1 MKITLK
7 TLTNVVFTL
16 DVDKEETILSV
27 KKKIEAAHQHDVT
40 WQRLIFAGKI
50 LSDDAKVG
58 DYNINENDFLVLM
71 VKKPAEKPAA
81 AASKPAPAS
90 PTPAPTTPA
99 SPPPAATATPT
110 TPAPAATPAPTTPAP
125 AATPSPVTPAAAP
138 AAATTAPAGAPE
150 QLSYESAAST
160 LVTGTNY
167 ESMVQSIVDM
177 GFERPQV
184 VRALRASFNNP
195 DRAVEYLMSGIPD
208 EPAEAPAAAGAN
220 PAAAGGGIAGMAD
233 DDDDEYGDDAEMGD
247 DELAETILNDPS
259 LLAGLGAGLGA
270 GAGAGAGTAAGQA
283 GAGLAAAAAA
293 AAAAAPQAGAAPA
306 PGAGGPNPFEFL
318 RQHPQFN
325 LLRSLVQQNP
335 QLLQPVLQQ
344 LGATAPQL
352 LQLINENQ
360 ADFLRLLREP
370 VAPGAAGAPGA
381 GAGAGAAGVPP
392 GASVIQVT
400 QEEKDAIDRLV
411 GLGFSR
417 SAVIE
422 AYFACDKDE
431 QLAVNYLLENAGGG
445 GGDDMHD
452 DGDFYG

>member
-1 MKITLK
+1 MKITIK
-7 TLTNVVFTL
+7 TLSNVAFTVEVEK
-16 DVDKEETILSV
+16 DDTVLSV
-27 KKKIEAAHQHDVT
+27 KKKIETAESHEPS
-40 WQRLIFAGKI
+40 WQKLIFAGKI
-50 LSDDAKVG
+50 LSDDAKIG

-71 VKKPAEKPAA
+71 VRKPAEK
-81 AASKPAPAS
+81 
-90 PTPAPTTPA
+90 TPAK
-99 SPPPAATATPT
+99 
-110 TPAPAATPAPTTPAP
+110 PAATPAPASPAPTPATSTPATPTPAP
-125 AATPSPVTPAAAP
+125 APAPAPSPAPTSPAPTP
-138 AAATTAPAGAPE
+138 AAATTTPIPATPPPAATPAAAAAAAAATPE
-150 QLSYESAAST
+150 HLSYDSAAST

-177 GFERPQV
+177 GFERAQV

-208 EPAEAPAAAGAN
+208 EPEPAAPQGA
-220 PAAAGGGIAGMAD
+220 PVAAGGGD

-247 DELAETILNDPS
+247 DEFADAVVGSLNDPS
-259 LLAGLGAGLGA
+259 FLAGLGA
-270 GAGAGAGTAAGQA
+270 GAGAGAAGTAAGQDA

-293 AAAAAPQAGAAPA
+293 AAAAAPAAGAQAA
-306 PGAGGPNPFEFL
+306 AGGGNPFDFL
-318 RQHPQFN
+318 RAHPQFN
-325 LLRSLVQQNP
+325 LLRTLVQQNP

-352 LQLINENQ
+352 LQLINANQ

-370 VAPGAAGAPGA
+370 VAPGAPGA
-381 GAGAGAAGVPP
+381 GGAAGAGGAGGPPP
-392 GASVIQVT
+392 GVIQVT

-445 GGDDMHD
+445 NMGDDEE
-452 DGDFYG
+452 FYG